1 MSIRLNK
8 SNSNQAVAFFG
19 CILLFYMP
27 VPMFGDHL
35 AGKSLVY
42 PDYHLF
48 AMTMTAQT
56 VPLGQV
62 VQAFRSEHACAKSQ
76 LFAMGWHRIQRSISW
91 LRRAHVLDKKTME
104 TAFSGW
110 GQPPDSRVNVE
121 LFGKNQCL
129 SRRSWFFSKVHV
141 VKRLMFEPQFW
152 GVDFFVWGACTVGK
166 ILKKDQK

>member
-1 MSIRLNK
+1 M
-8 SNSNQAVAFFG
+8 
-19 CILLFYMP
+19 
-27 VPMFGDHL
+27 
-35 AGKSLVY
+35 
-42 PDYHLF
+42 
-48 AMTMTAQT
+48 
-56 VPLGQV
+56 
-62 VQAFRSEHACAKSQ
+62 
-76 LFAMGWHRIQRSISW
+76 IQRSISW

-152 GVDFFVWGACTVGK
+152 GVDFFCLGSMHRGQDSEKGSK
-166 ILKKDQK
+166 ISSVHVASTLPN